1 MVWNVQAPWDVYPSP
16 TLCGLCLKVLRGRN
30 GDADKKP
37 IPTLTKDVNST
48 SVYLMLLKRNLWVS
62 VKEKLLKVFVLNMRG
77 KPLMPCSPAKAR
89 HMLKAGKAFVV
100 RRTPFTIKLTIATGE
115 TKQDVTLGVDAGA
128 RHVGISATTE
138 KEEVFASEVALR
150 QDITGLLADR
160 LAFRR
165 ARRNRKTRYRAPRF
179 LNRVRSKHK
188 GWLAP
193 SIENRIQAHI
203 SRIDAVCKLLPVT
216 KIVIETAS
224 FDIQKIK
231 NPDVE
236 GKGYQQ
242 GDQLGFWNVREYV
255 LFRDGHVCQHCHGR
269 SKDKILNVHHLESR
283 KTGGDAPNNL
293 ITLCETC
300 HKALHAGK
308 IKLKVKRGKS
318 FKAETF
324 MGIMRW
330 TLLDRVRKAHSGLPV
345 ENTYGY
351 LTKNTRITLGLP
363 KTHCADAF
371 CIAGNLKAQR
381 TGVYLYQ
388 KQTRKHN
395 RQIHKCSI
403 LKGGVR
409 KLNQSPYLV
418 KGFRLFDKVKC
429 LGQVGFIFGRRSSGY
444 FDVRTLGGK
453 KLSLAIHAKKLT
465 LLEKRK
471 TFLTELRKESGAS
484 SPV

>member
-1 MVWNVQAPWDVYPSP
+1 M
-16 TLCGLCLKVLRGRN
+16 
-30 GDADKKP
+30 
-37 IPTLTKDVNST
+37 
-48 SVYLMLLKRNLWVS
+48 
-62 VKEKLLKVFVLNMRG
+62 KVFVLNMRG
-77 KPLMPCSPAKAR
+77 RPLMPCSPAKAR
-89 HMLKAGKAFVV
+89 HLLKAGKAVV
-100 RRTPFTIKLTIATGE
+100 RRRTPFTIQLRIATGE
-115 TKQDVTLGVDAGA
+115 TKQSVTLGVDAGA
-128 RHVGISATTE
+128 KHVGLSAATE
-138 KEEVFASEVALR
+138 KEEVFASEVELR
-150 QDITGLLADR
+150 QDITGLLAAR
-160 LAFRR
+160 LSLRR
-165 ARRNRKTRYRAPRF
+165 ERRQRKTRYRAPRF

-193 SIENRIQAHI
+193 SVENRIQAHM
-203 SRIDAVCKLLPVT
+203 SRIDAVCRLLPVT

-224 FDIQKIK
+224 FDIQKIR
-231 NPDVE
+231 NPEVE
-236 GKGYQQ
+236 GTGYQQ

-255 LFRDGHVCQHCHGR
+255 LFSDGHVCQHCHGR
-269 SKDKILNVHHLESR
+269 SRDKILNVHHLESR

-300 HKALHAGK
+300 HKAYHAGK
-308 IKLKVKRGKS
+308 IKLKVKRGQS
-318 FKAETF
+318 FRAEAF

-330 TLLDRVRKAHSGLPV
+330 TLLNRMRKAHPSLPV

-351 LTKNTRITLGLP
+351 LTKHKRITLGLP
-363 KTHCADAF
+363 KTHCTDAF

-381 TGVYLYQ
+381 SGVYLYQ

-429 LGQVGFIFGRRSSGY
+429 LGQVGFIFGRRASGY

-453 KLSLAIHAKKLT
+453 KLSPAIHAKKLT

-471 TFLTELRKESGAS
+471 TFLTELRKESAAS

>member
-1 MVWNVQAPWDVYPSP
+1 
-16 TLCGLCLKVLRGRN
+16 
-30 GDADKKP
+30 
-37 IPTLTKDVNST
+37 
-48 SVYLMLLKRNLWVS
+48 
-62 VKEKLLKVFVLNMRG
+62 MRG

-89 HMLKAGKAFVV
+89 HMLKAGKAVVV

-138 KEEVFASEVALR
+138 KEEVFASEVKFR

-179 LNRVRSKHK
+179 NNRVRSKHK

-193 SIENRIQAHI
+193 SVENRIQAHM
-203 SRIDAVCKLLPVT
+203 SRIEAVCRLLPVT

-224 FDIQKIK
+224 FDIQKIR
-231 NPDVE
+231 NPEVE
-236 GKGYQQ
+236 GTGYQQ

-255 LFRDGHVCQHCHGR
+255 LFRDGHICQHCRGR
-269 SKDKILNVHHLESR
+269 SKDPILNVHHLESR

-300 HKALHAGK
+300 HKAYHAGK
-308 IKLKVKRGKS
+308 IKLKVKRGQS
-318 FKAETF
+318 FRAEAF

-330 TLLDRVRKAHSGLPV
+330 TLLDRVRKAHPGLPV

-351 LTKNTRITLGLP
+351 LTKHTRIPHGLP
-363 KTHCADAF
+363 KTHCVDAY
-371 CIAGNLKAQR
+371 CIAGNLKAVR
-381 TGVYLYQ
+381 RGVYLHQ
-388 KQTRKHN
+388 RQMRKHN
-395 RQIHKCSI
+395 RQIHKFTVLSKRLEDGTKI
-403 LKGGVR
+403 GYR

-418 KGFRLFDKVKC
+418 HSFRLFDKVRC
-429 LGQVGFIFGRRSSGY
+429 LGQIGFIFGRRSSGY
-444 FDVRTLGGK
+444 FDVRRLDGV
-453 KLSLAIHAKKLT
+453 KLSPSISWRKLT
-465 LLEKRK
+465 LLEKRS
-471 TFLTELRKESGAS
+471 TYLTELRKQDGAS

>member
-1 MVWNVQAPWDVYPSP
+1 M
-16 TLCGLCLKVLRGRN
+16 
-30 GDADKKP
+30 
-37 IPTLTKDVNST
+37 
-48 SVYLMLLKRNLWVS
+48 
-62 VKEKLLKVFVLNMRG
+62 KVFVLNMRG
-77 KPLMPCSPAKAR
+77 QPLMPCSPVKAR
-89 HMLKAGKAFVV
+89 HLLKAGKAVV
-100 RRTPFTIKLTIATGE
+100 KRRTPFTIQLRIATGE
-115 TKQDVTLGVDAGA
+115 TKQNVTLGVDAGA

-138 KEEVFASEVALR
+138 KEEVFASEVELR

-179 LNRVRSKHK
+179 NNRVRSKHK

-193 SIENRIQAHI
+193 SVENRIQAHI
-203 SRIDAVCKLLPVT
+203 SRIDAVCGLLPVT
-216 KIVIETAS
+216 KIVVETAS

-231 NPDVE
+231 NPDIE
-236 GKGYQQ
+236 GTDYQQ

-255 LFRDGHVCQHCHGR
+255 LFRDGHICQHCRGR
-269 SKDKILNVHHLESR
+269 SKDPILNVHHLESR

-318 FKAETF
+318 FKAEAF
-324 MGIMRW
+324 MSIMRW
-330 TLLDRVRKAHSGLPV
+330 TLLDRVRKAHPKLPV

-363 KTHCADAF
+363 KTHCIDAY
-371 CIAGNLKAQR
+371 CIAGNLNAR
-381 TGVYLYQ
+381 RRGVYLYQ
-388 KQTRKHN
+388 RQMRKHN
-395 RQIHKCSI
+395 RQIHKCKVLSKT
-403 LKGGVR
+403 LKDGTKVSYR

-418 KGFRLFDKVKC
+418 KSFRLFDKVRC
-429 LGQVGFIFGRRSSGY
+429 FGQTAFIFGRRTSGS
-444 FDVRTLGGK
+444 FDVRRLNRTRLSDCVNFR
-453 KLSLAIHAKKLT
+453 KLK
-465 LLEKRK
+465 LLEKRR
-471 TFLTELRKESGAS
+471 TYLTELRKEDGAS